1 MGCGS
6 SQPAVED
13 NNASTQHNHTAD
25 NSGAAK
31 HEEQKE
37 QTLASATATTATVIN
52 PIIVVAP
59 QQSPNATSQPADSL
73 SAASADSQPQRPL
86 TPSKEVSQMSAASI
100 AHYTQVL
107 STVPLLAKLTHTE
120 RQQLTT
126 VLTPKRYRPSE
137 DIIVEGEIG
146 YGFFIIAK
154 GDVVVYKNNERREKV
169 KIAALKEGDFFGE
182 TALINNAK
190 RGASVSAGQ
199 SGVEVLYLE
208 KKNFDS
214 LFGPDR
220 LNIQFAKRQAVS
232 AEKQSTVA
240 GGAPAGHSGRSD
252 GLTEKSVE
260 SIKLIHSTISG
271 NILFL
276 NLEPELLSQ
285 IISQMYRREIPAGT
299 NAIVQGDHGDDLY
312 VVESGRFEIFVNKK
326 KVAER
331 EKGSL
336 FGELALMY
344 NSPRAATVT
353 AVAASVVWVLDRFT
367 FRRIVTNNNEKKF
380 ELYLKFL
387 KKVDLLTPLAE
398 YERRKVAEALD
409 EVMYS
414 PGSTIFKQGDD
425 GDAMYIVYGG
435 EVKICKKEDGED
447 EMKEVMRCV
456 SGEYFGERALLL
468 ANKRAA
474 SAIAVTNVQLLRLD
488 KFAFTSLLGPLEDIM
503 KKKVE
508 SYNEPPS
515 TSRKG
520 ELAAATAA
528 AAARPALPAIPFSDL
543 VVLGTLGKGSFGY
556 VQLVQSKT
564 TKQTFA
570 LKAVSKTQIV
580 KTGQQGHVM
589 SEKRAMSLFDHP
601 FCIKLFGTYKDK
613 DRLYFLL
620 EPSLGGEL
628 FSVLRERTLFDEDTA
643 RFYAGSVVLA
653 FEYIHNLNYC
663 YRDLKPENL
672 LLDATGYL
680 KVTDFGFAK
689 EISSGRTW
697 TLCGT
702 PDYLAPEIVA
712 GKGHGKAVDW
722 WTVGVFI
729 YEMLA
734 SYPPFYDEDPMRTYA
749 KIMRGTVS
757 YPSHFSKHAVSL
769 IAGLLQSK
777 PTRRLGALKG
787 GVAEI
792 KQHAWFDGFD
802 WDKLIKQ
809 KLPAPILPKIKNEH
823 DLSNFDDY
831 SKQPA
836 PQIQPYVDDG
846 THWDAD
852 F

>member
-6 SQPAVED
+6 SQPVVED
-13 NNASTQHNHTAD
+13 QPHANNTSSSTAQVAASDALTSTKQT
-25 NSGAAK
+25 
-31 HEEQKE
+31 EESKE
-37 QTLASATATTATVIN
+37 QQPQQTLAAPSSPSLQPPISVTSSSPVILVQPSTPRGHASSRPTT
-52 PIIVVAP
+52 P
-59 QQSPNATSQPADSL
+59 
-73 SAASADSQPQRPL
+73 SADPATMSQ
-86 TPSKEVSQMSAASI
+86 ASI

-107 STVPLLAKLTHTE
+107 STVPLLAKLTQSE

-126 VLTPKRYRPSE
+126 VLTPKRYRPLE
-137 DIIVEGEIG
+137 DIIIEGEIG

-154 GDVVVYKNNERREKV
+154 GDVHVHKNNERREKV
-169 KIAALKEGDFFGE
+169 RIATLKDGDFFGE

-190 RGASVSAGQ
+190 RGASVSAGTG
-199 SGVEVLYLE
+199 GVEVLYLE

-214 LFGPDR
+214 LFGADR

-232 AEKQSTVA
+232 AEKQSVANSGTAGASHGVA
-240 GGAPAGHSGRSD
+240 GGD
-252 GLTEKSVE
+252 KEKGADSV
-260 SIKLIHSTISG
+260 KLIHSTISG

-276 NLEPELLSQ
+276 NLDPELLSQ
-285 IISQMYRREIPAGT
+285 IIAQMYRKEIAPGT
-299 NAIVQGDHGDDLY
+299 NAIVQGDHGDNLY

-353 AVAASVVWVLDRFT
+353 AVVPSVVWVLDRFT

-387 KKVDLLTPLAE
+387 KRVELLTPLAE

-414 PGSTIFKQGDD
+414 PGSNIFKQGDD
-425 GDAMYIVYGG
+425 GDAMYIVYAG
-435 EVKICKKEDGED
+435 EVKIVKKDAVDD
-447 EMKEVMRCV
+447 EAKEVMRCV
-456 SGEYFGERALLL
+456 SGDYFGERALMTHDH
-468 ANKRAA
+468 RAA
-474 SAIAVTNVQLLRLD
+474 TAVAVTNVQLLRLD
-488 KFAFTSLLGPLEDIM
+488 KNAFTSLLGPLEDIM
-503 KKKVE
+503 KKKVD
-508 SYNEPPS
+508 SYNEAPS
-515 TSRKG
+515 TARKG
-520 ELAAATAA
+520 DARAATS
-528 AAARPALPAIPFSDL
+528 PAQPQLPFSDL

-556 VQLVQSKT
+556 VQLVQSKS

-589 SEKRAMSLFDHP
+589 SEKKAMSLFDHP

-653 FEYIHNLNYC
+653 FEYIHGLNYC

-689 EISSGRTW
+689 DISSGRTW

-749 KIMRGTVS
+749 KIMRGAVT
-757 YPSHFSKHAVSL
+757 YPSHFSKNAVSL

-787 GVAEI
+787 GVSEI
-792 KQHAWFDGFD
+792 KTHPWFEGFD
-802 WDKLIKQ
+802 WERLIKQ
-809 KLPAPILPKIKNEH
+809 KMTAPIVPKIKNDY

-831 SKQPA
+831 SKQAA

-846 THWDAD
+846 SNWDAD

>member
-6 SQPAVED
+6 SQPTVDDDKQTAQS
-13 NNASTQHNHTAD
+13 NNNSNTNTA
-25 NSGAAK
+25 AAAAAAGQK
-31 HEEQKE
+31 HEEHKE
-37 QTLASATATTATVIN
+37 QTLASATATAAAPAVVA

-59 QQSPNATSQPADSL
+59 QQATPAAVSITTSSSDAIAPPQL
-73 SAASADSQPQRPL
+73 QRPL
-86 TPSKEVSQMSAASI
+86 TPSQEVSQMSAASI

-137 DIIVEGEIG
+137 DIIIEGEIG

-154 GDVVVYKNNERREKV
+154 GDVTVYKNNDKREKV
-169 KIAALKEGDFFGE
+169 KIASLKEGDFFGE

-232 AEKQSTVA
+232 AEKQSTVVS
-240 GGAPAGHSGRSD
+240 GASPTGHSGRHD
-252 GLTEKSVE
+252 GLTEKSVD

-276 NLEPELLSQ
+276 NLEPDLLSQ
-285 IISQMYRREIPAGT
+285 IISQMYKKEITAGT

-353 AVAASVVWVLDRFT
+353 ATSSSVVWVLDRFT

-387 KKVDLLTPLAE
+387 KKVELLTPLAE

-435 EVKICKKEDGED
+435 EVKICKKEEGED

-520 ELAAATAA
+520 E
-528 AAARPALPAIPFSDL
+528 AARRRSSRRSTARTAHHPLHRPRR
-543 VVLGTLGKGSFGY
+543 TRH
-556 VQLVQSKT
+556 
-564 TKQTFA
+564 
-570 LKAVSKTQIV
+570 
-580 KTGQQGHVM
+580 TGQGQLRL
-589 SEKRAMSLFDHP
+589 RA
-601 FCIKLFGTYKDK
+601 
-613 DRLYFLL
+613 
-620 EPSLGGEL
+620 
-628 FSVLRERTLFDEDTA
+628 A
-643 RFYAGSVVLA
+643 
-653 FEYIHNLNYC
+653 
-663 YRDLKPENL
+663 
-672 LLDATGYL
+672 
-680 KVTDFGFAK
+680 
-689 EISSGRTW
+689 
-697 TLCGT
+697 
-702 PDYLAPEIVA
+702 
-712 GKGHGKAVDW
+712 
-722 WTVGVFI
+722 
-729 YEMLA
+729 
-734 SYPPFYDEDPMRTYA
+734 
-749 KIMRGTVS
+749 GTVQDHQADLRTEGGKQDS
-757 YPSHFSKHAVSL
+757 DSEDGP
-769 IAGLLQSK
+769 AGA
-777 PTRRLGALKG
+777 RD
-787 GVAEI
+787 E
-792 KQHAWFDGFD
+792 
-802 WDKLIKQ
+802 
-809 KLPAPILPKIKNEH
+809 
-823 DLSNFDDY
+823 
-831 SKQPA
+831 
-836 PQIQPYVDDG
+836 
-846 THWDAD
+846 
-852 F
+852 

>member
-6 SQPAVED
+6 SQPTVED
-13 NNASTQHNHTAD
+13 NQTAQQS
-25 NSGAAK
+25 SGAATNGATK

-37 QTLASATATTATVIN
+37 QTLASATATAPATVIT

-59 QQSPNATSQPADSL
+59 QATTPV
-73 SAASADSQPQRPL
+73 AASHLAANPATAAGPPQLQRPL

-137 DIIVEGEIG
+137 DIIIEGEIG

-154 GDVVVYKNNERREKV
+154 GDVTVYKNNDKREKV
-169 KIAALKEGDFFGE
+169 KIASLKEGDFFGE

-240 GGAPAGHSGRSD
+240 ASPSAHGSSTGRHD
-252 GLTEKSVE
+252 GLTEKSVD

-276 NLEPELLSQ
+276 NLEPDLLSQ
-285 IISQMYRREIPAGT
+285 IISQMYKKEIPAGT

-312 VVESGRFEIFVNKK
+312 VVESGRFEIYVNKK

-353 AVAASVVWVLDRFT
+353 ATTSSIVWVLDRFT

-474 SAIAVTNVQLLRLD
+474 SAVAVTNVQLLRLD

-528 AAARPALPAIPFSDL
+528 AAARPALPTIPFHDL

-556 VQLVQSKT
+556 VQLVQSKS

-680 KVTDFGFAK
+680 KVTDFGK
-689 EISSGRTW
+689 KKQRIPTHRISSCPIALCWRERVP
-697 TLCGT
+697 TL
-702 PDYLAPEIVA
+702 LL
-712 GKGHGKAVDW
+712 
-722 WTVGVFI
+722 TVRVINMF
-729 YEMLA
+729 
-734 SYPPFYDEDPMRTYA
+734 FF
-749 KIMRGTVS
+749 VC
-757 YPSHFSKHAVSL
+757 
-769 IAGLLQSK
+769 
-777 PTRRLGALKG
+777 
-787 GVAEI
+787 
-792 KQHAWFDGFD
+792 
-802 WDKLIKQ
+802 
-809 KLPAPILPKIKNEH
+809 
-823 DLSNFDDY
+823 LSVRFR
-831 SKQPA
+831 
-836 PQIQPYVDDG
+836 
-846 THWDAD
+846 
-852 F
+852 